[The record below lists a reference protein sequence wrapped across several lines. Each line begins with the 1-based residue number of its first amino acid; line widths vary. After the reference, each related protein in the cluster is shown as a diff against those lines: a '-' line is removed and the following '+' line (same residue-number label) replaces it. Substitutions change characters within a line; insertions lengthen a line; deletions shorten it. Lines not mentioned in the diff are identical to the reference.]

1 MKSFGLF
8 AIILW
13 IAFAIGWVMNIVQ
26 IVALVNFPITGLLI
40 LKCVGILVAPLGGI
54 LGWIG

>member
-1 MKSFGLF
+1 MKPFGLF